1 MHLSFCRKMSHESE
15 EEKVSHESVGENIRN
30 RRKQNV
36 TRAEETPT
44 KDTQQQNLQ
53 PDQPTQQINKPK
65 SGRKSRKKSKMSLE
79 PKEKIRNEQTPSV
92 TKAEE
97 ITTDEIRQPK
107 LLPDIPNQPTKE
119 HSPKTMTETKMS
131 HESEEKKI
139 RYRRTQS
146 VTRAEEIT
154 TKTTK
159 QRKLQPDKPCHQPR
173 DSLFSWSSGF
183 GNFTGLVNWGF
194 LLLTMGGF
202 RLVLENL
209 IKYGIRVDPVQW
221 FVVLTGKGEGE
232 GYPSLALV
240 LYSVI
245 PVVLC
250 LVVEKC
256 LAKDTHLLFGI
267 STTTLENVGMVVHVI
282 NIIVVVLIPMVFIH
296 VRGHTFSLVGAMAV
310 CFLYCILFLKLW
322 SYVQVNMWCRA
333 NLKQRGPRKLRRQS
347 VSIGVIQNE
356 REHNGSNGTNGTA
369 NGFRPNSDSKDKAI
383 PDLVLYPN
391 NLHLKDLLYFLLA
404 PTLCYELNF
413 PRTSRIRKRFLIK
426 RLLEVVIGWHIVMGL
441 FQQWMI
447 PSVRNSL
454 IPFSN
459 MDLTK
464 TSERLLKL
472 AIPNHLMWLCFF
484 YLTFHSFLNL
494 MGEVLHFADRKFY
507 NDWWNAN
514 NIDIFWRNWNMP
526 VHNCAFFHEYLVSV
540 PLKTFKI
547 WAFMGM
553 MAQIPLSFVSKFM
566 ERNYGPRLGNTVVWA
581 SIILGQP
588 LAIMMYYHDYMIT
601 HYNDE
606 LLLNGAT

>member
-1 MHLSFCRKMSHESE
+1 MSHESE
-15 EEKVSHESVGENIRN
+15 ES
-30 RRKQNV
+30 
-36 TRAEETPT
+36 
-44 KDTQQQNLQ
+44 
-53 PDQPTQQINKPK
+53 
-65 SGRKSRKKSKMSLE
+65 
-79 PKEKIRNEQTPSV
+79 
-92 TKAEE
+92 
-97 ITTDEIRQPK
+97 
-107 LLPDIPNQPTKE
+107 
-119 HSPKTMTETKMS
+119 
-131 HESEEKKI
+131 KI

-154 TKTTK
+154 DKETK
-159 QRKLQPDKPCHQPR
+159 QRRSQPDKPCHRPR

-232 GYPSLALV
+232 GYPSMILV
-240 LYSVI
+240 LYSVVPI
-245 PVVLC
+245 VIC
-250 LVVEKC
+250 LMVEKG
-256 LAKDTHLLFGI
+256 LANDILMETA
-267 STTTLENVGMVVHVI
+267 GMVVHVI
-282 NIIVVVLIPMVFIH
+282 NIVVLVLIPMVVIH
-296 VRGHTFSLVGAMAV
+296 VKGQNFSLVGAMTV
-310 CFLYCILFLKLW
+310 CFLYCVLFLKLW
-322 SYVQVNMWCRA
+322 SYVQVNLWCRSK
-333 NLKQRGPRKLRRQS
+333 LKQRGHRAKRRQS
-347 VSIGVIQNE
+347 VSIAQLQNE
-356 REHNGSNGTNGTA
+356 REHNGTNGTA
-369 NGFRPNSDSKDKAI
+369 NGSLPNHTTSSNSNSTTDKKDKSI

-391 NLHLKDLLYFLLA
+391 NLHLRDLFYFLLA

-413 PRTSRIRKRFLIK
+413 PRTSRVRKRFLIK

-494 MGEVLHFADRKFY
+494 MGEVLHFADRNFY

-514 NIDIFWRNWNMP
+514 NIDIFWRTWNMP
-526 VHNCAFFHEYLVSV
+526 VHKWCVRHLYIPMIDLGYSRTVASVTVFFFSAFFHEYLVSV

-553 MAQIPLSFVSKFM
+553 MAQIPLSYVSKFM
-566 ERNYGPRLGNTVVWA
+566 ERHYGPRLGNTVVWA